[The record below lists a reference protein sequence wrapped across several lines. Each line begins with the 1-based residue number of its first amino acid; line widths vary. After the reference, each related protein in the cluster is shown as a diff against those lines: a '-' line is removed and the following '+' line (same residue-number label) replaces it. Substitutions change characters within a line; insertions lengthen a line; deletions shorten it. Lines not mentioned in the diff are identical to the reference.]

1 MTKQACPQER
11 DIRSILQSQ
20 PIGTSKF
27 ESRTHPPSTQS
38 VAYNNP
44 SIHVDAD
51 QFSRHAPHPEKA
63 SPHDPSPQ
71 HPYTRI
77 KHPIPHLPNSEAL
90 AIRASP
96 SRGKGLPKEEG
107 AQLACSRPV
116 RTSPAGGVDLEQ
128 SRGGS
133 RGSLR
138 GGVMQNYGHEE
149 YDYGAPGQDADQAM
163 GRSLPQVPGARP
175 MVDPRAEGEVDP
187 TLYPEPKEA
196 THKIRGKSDF
206 LEYLFGA
213 VDQELLTV
221 KTFYFFFY
229 SAFGSLFPLMGVYFK
244 QMGMNAGQCGLLIG
258 LRPFIEFLSAPFW
271 GSLAD
276 RWQKGKLIL
285 LASLSCWIIFTLP
298 LGFIQPPVTACMVR
312 RNRTVYLEATNP
324 EQRIVKRSVDLD
336 DYYRPVD
343 DEECLE
349 VAANVVFERLRR
361 NTDDNEVS
369 GKRLGSSKGTADR
382 ESAYGKGAENLAGK
396 APPLYDLESERV
408 RRQKPGNEES
418 NIEDFKYKQLVF
430 EDDVDNPHAKT
441 IDFETLQKKN
451 RPADVLEYKRFLKNE
466 MLEDG
471 KPPKKAYTR
480 TKVRV
485 KPPPEKIMVKRD
497 LDAQAAALDNSE
509 TSFFQR
515 QWSTMKN
522 LRKLMFLE
530 EEEDNTIGKNE
541 EEAEEEEANVP
552 LVRNRRSIRMP
563 HLSAGQSPLAV
574 TYAANYDEKENKGWV
589 KPLFSSI
596 VYRLP
601 DIQKTFFLLLLLVIV
616 GEFFSAPA
624 ITLADSAVITL
635 LGEDA
640 DRYGHQRMF
649 GSLGWGLAM
658 FFVGIAL
665 DHSTA
670 FPEHPCGPDAREKN
684 YTICF
689 ATFSVLMGAA
699 LIMATQINFK
709 YEFIEAE
716 PEVNK
721 PPAEPTR
728 EEQLQSQL
736 SQQLN
741 LPGLQDSS
749 AAIDPKPQPPE
760 GKTKMFAQTT
770 REIPEWVTVLKQFKD
785 LKCASFLFVAWFMG
799 FGIGLIFTFLFWHLQ
814 DYGGSPTLFGVAS
827 VINHI
832 SEIFAYF
839 FSFKLIRQI
848 GHVKV
853 LCLGLGGNVLRF
865 LYISWLTKPWW
876 VLPFEF
882 IQGIT
887 HAAVWAACCSYIAH
901 NTPPQLRSS
910 AQGVLQGLHH
920 GLGRG
925 CGAVIGGMF
934 VASYGT
940 TTTFRAYGLICIV
953 VLAAFVFINFYRK
966 DTGFVSDLPQTE
978 DPHQVAEATHLA
990 PHGVP
995 SNAIPRALSSTRLH
1009 ELANQDAGYGATYQT
1024 QGGNLSVPG
1033 ANGGPVNPTN
1043 PFLNTGGGGVG
1054 GGGGGGGYNY
1064 DLQ

>member
-1 MTKQACPQER
+1 
-11 DIRSILQSQ
+11 
-20 PIGTSKF
+20 
-27 ESRTHPPSTQS
+27 
-38 VAYNNP
+38 
-44 SIHVDAD
+44 
-51 QFSRHAPHPEKA
+51 
-63 SPHDPSPQ
+63 
-71 HPYTRI
+71 
-77 KHPIPHLPNSEAL
+77 
-90 AIRASP
+90 
-96 SRGKGLPKEEG
+96 
-107 AQLACSRPV
+107 
-116 RTSPAGGVDLEQ
+116 
-128 SRGGS
+128 
-133 RGSLR
+133 
-138 GGVMQNYGHEE
+138 MQNYGHED
-149 YDYGAPGQDADQAM
+149 YDYGVSQDAQSS
-163 GRSLPQVPGARP
+163 GRVLPQMPGAVRP
-175 MVDPRAEGEVDP
+175 MVDPQAEGEVDP
-187 TLYPEPKEA
+187 SMYPQAKEA
-196 THKIRGKSDF
+196 THKIRGKSDI

-276 RWQKGKLIL
+276 RWQKGKLLL

-298 LGFIQPPVTACMVR
+298 LGFVQPPPTSCMVR
-312 RNRTVYLEATNP
+312 INDSLYLEASNG
-324 EQRIVKRSVDLD
+324 EQRIVKRSTDLD
-336 DYYRPVD
+336 ELYYPENK
-343 DEECLE
+343 EEYLE
-349 VAANVVFERLRR
+349 VASNVVFERLRR
-361 NTDDNEVS
+361 STDDNEILDYMKKPREFSVF
-369 GKRLGSSKGTADR
+369 GSYDIEGNGVRDFDDGGSTV
-382 ESAYGKGAENLAGK
+382 
-396 APPLYDLESERV
+396 YDLKNNRV
-408 RRQKPGNEES
+408 RRQTSVTDKGDVGDLGYTSLSES
-418 NIEDFKYKQLVF
+418 NI
-430 EDDVDNPHAKT
+430 DDAT
-441 IDFETLQKKN
+441 GIDFEMLQKQN
-451 RPADVLEYKRFLKNE
+451 RPADVSEYKRFMKNE
-466 MLEDG
+466 PIDDRTV
-471 KPPKKAYTR
+471 PKKAYVR
-480 TKVRV
+480 TKTRV

-497 LDAQAAALDNSE
+497 ANRRQAFSDEDDMIKIDDNDEESE
-509 TSFFQR
+509 
-515 QWSTMKN
+515 
-522 LRKLMFLE
+522 
-530 EEEDNTIGKNE
+530 
-541 EEAEEEEANVP
+541 
-552 LVRNRRSIRMP
+552 RNMDVTLTRSRRSIRMF
-563 HLSAGQSPLAV
+563 HGSKSAQLSPMSV
-574 TYAANYDEKENKGWV
+574 VYAANYNEKENKEWV

-601 DIQKTFFLLLLLVIV
+601 DIQKTFFLLLLLVVV

-670 FPEHPCGPDAREKN
+670 FPDHPCRPEEREKN

-689 ATFSVLMGAA
+689 AIFSVLMGAA
-699 LIMATQINFK
+699 LITATQINFK
-709 YEFIEAE
+709 YEVAPAE
-716 PEVNK
+716 PEVAK

-749 AAIDPKPQPPE
+749 AAVDPKPPPPE
-760 GKTKMFAQTT
+760 GKTKMFAQTLK
-770 REIPEWVTVLKQFKD
+770 EIPEWVTVLKQFKD
-785 LKCASFLFVAWFMG
+785 VKCASFLFVAWFMG

-839 FSFKLIRQI
+839 FSFKLIRQM

-865 LYISWLTKPWW
+865 LYISWLKNPWW

-910 AQGVLQGLHH
+910 AQGVLQGFHH

-934 VASYGT
+934 VAAYGT
-940 TTTFRAYGLICIV
+940 TATFRAYGLICLI
-953 VLAAFVFINFYRK
+953 VLAVFVFINFYRK
-966 DTGFVSDLPQTE
+966 DTGFVSELPQTE

-1024 QGGNLSVPG
+1024 AGGNLAVPG
-1033 ANGGPVNPTN
+1033 ANGGPGNPTN
-1043 PFLNTGGGGVG
+1043 PFLNG
-1054 GGGGGGGYNY
+1054 GGGGDGGYNY

>member
-1 MTKQACPQER
+1 
-11 DIRSILQSQ
+11 
-20 PIGTSKF
+20 
-27 ESRTHPPSTQS
+27 
-38 VAYNNP
+38 
-44 SIHVDAD
+44 
-51 QFSRHAPHPEKA
+51 
-63 SPHDPSPQ
+63 
-71 HPYTRI
+71 
-77 KHPIPHLPNSEAL
+77 
-90 AIRASP
+90 
-96 SRGKGLPKEEG
+96 
-107 AQLACSRPV
+107 
-116 RTSPAGGVDLEQ
+116 
-128 SRGGS
+128 
-133 RGSLR
+133 
-138 GGVMQNYGHEE
+138 MQNYGHE
-149 YDYGAPGQDADQAM
+149 DYNYNGEPTVEG
-163 GRSLPQVPGARP
+163 GSTRTLPQVPGARP
-175 MVDPRAEGEVDP
+175 MVDPEASGEVDP
-187 TLYPEPKEA
+187 TLYGQPKEA

-285 LASLSCWIIFTLP
+285 LASLSCWIVFTLP
-298 LGFIQPPVTACMVR
+298 LGFVQPPATSCIFKKNGTWRLEIADENMRSR
-312 RNRTVYLEATNP
+312 RSIPITNYYLPDQGSE
-324 EQRIVKRSVDLD
+324 DL
-336 DYYRPVD
+336 
-343 DEECLE
+343 ES
-349 VAANVVFERLRR
+349 AANVVFEQYVRSENDVIHKGYSYGLINNNVDNDSMKQRLQS
-361 NTDDNEVS
+361 N
-369 GKRLGSSKGTADR
+369 
-382 ESAYGKGAENLAGK
+382 
-396 APPLYDLESERV
+396 RV
-408 RRQKPGNEES
+408 RRQADTNSGEAV
-418 NIEDFKYKQLVF
+418 DLKYKQYVLTDST
-430 EDDVDNPHAKT
+430 EDSSNTQD
-441 IDFETLQKKN
+441 IDFRTIAKQN

-466 MLEDG
+466 PLDETR
-471 KPPKKAYTR
+471 PPKKAHTR
-480 TKVRV
+480 TKTRS
-485 KPPPEKIMVKRD
+485 KPIRTKVMAKRD
-497 LDAQAAALDNSE
+497 ANFNDDDDDDNNDDSDK
-509 TSFFQR
+509 SFI
-515 QWSTMKN
+515 KN
-522 LRKLMFLE
+522 LGKFDNQLNFGDNIFVRSFYRTDDEERKIGERRENEDNDREEDDEDDDDEFEDDSDE
-530 EEEDNTIGKNE
+530 EEID
-541 EEAEEEEANVP
+541 VP
-552 LVRNRRSIRMP
+552 LIRTRRS
-563 HLSAGQSPLAV
+563 SPYAHPSPAEHKSPIPV
-574 TYAANYDEKENKGWV
+574 TFAINYDEVKNKDWV
-589 KPLFSSI
+589 KPQFSSI
-596 VYRLP
+596 VYRLS

-665 DHSTA
+665 DHSTS
-670 FPEHPCGPDAREKN
+670 FPEHPCGPGPKEKN

-689 ATFSVLMGAA
+689 AIFSVLMGAA
-699 LIMATQINFK
+699 LITATQINFK
-709 YEFIEAE
+709 YEFIATE
-716 PEVNK
+716 PETEK

-749 AAIDPKPQPPE
+749 AQPLPKPQPPE

-770 REIPEWVTVLKQFKD
+770 REIPEWVTVLKHFKD

-814 DYGGSPTLFGVAS
+814 DYDGTPILFGIAS

-853 LCLGLGGNVLRF
+853 LCLGLGGNILRF
-865 LYISWLTKPWW
+865 LYISWLRNPWW

-887 HAAVWAACCSYIAH
+887 HAAVWAACCSYVAH
-901 NTPPQLRSS
+901 NTPQQLRSS

-934 VASYGT
+934 VASYGSKA
-940 TTTFRAYGLICIV
+940 TFRAYGLICAV
-953 VLAAFVFINFYRK
+953 VLVAFIFINFYSK
-966 DTGFVSDLPQTE
+966 DTGFVKDLPQTQ

-1009 ELANQDAGYGATYQT
+1009 ELSQDPGYGATYQT
-1024 QGGNLSVPG
+1024 TGGNLDIPG
-1033 ANGGPVNPTN
+1033 GSVNPTN
-1043 PFLNTGGGGVG
+1043 PFLSGNGTGTGGGNN
-1054 GGGGGGGYNY
+1054 YNY
-1064 DLQ
+1064 GRIGKGEDEFIRRSFKLYNEVMEREPDLMKPPAMLTHIHAQQPCTNPFHQHDYDW

>member
-1 MTKQACPQER
+1 
-11 DIRSILQSQ
+11 
-20 PIGTSKF
+20 
-27 ESRTHPPSTQS
+27 
-38 VAYNNP
+38 
-44 SIHVDAD
+44 
-51 QFSRHAPHPEKA
+51 
-63 SPHDPSPQ
+63 
-71 HPYTRI
+71 
-77 KHPIPHLPNSEAL
+77 
-90 AIRASP
+90 
-96 SRGKGLPKEEG
+96 
-107 AQLACSRPV
+107 
-116 RTSPAGGVDLEQ
+116 
-128 SRGGS
+128 
-133 RGSLR
+133 
-138 GGVMQNYGHEE
+138 MQNYGHEE
-149 YDYGAPGQDADQAM
+149 YDYGGDQGSQQ
-163 GRSLPQVPGARP
+163 GRSLPQVPGVRP
-175 MVDPRAEGEVDP
+175 MVDPHASGEVDP
-187 TLYPEPKEA
+187 NLYPEPKEA
-196 THKIRGKSDF
+196 THKIRGKSDVI
-206 LEYLFGA
+206 EYLFGS

-244 QMGMNAGQCGLLIG
+244 QMGMNAGECGLLIG

-298 LGFIQPPVTACMVR
+298 LGFIQPPATSCMVM
-312 RNRTVYLEATNP
+312 RNNTVYLEASNP
-324 EQRIVKRSVDLD
+324 ERRIVKRSLNHEEL
-336 DYYRPVD
+336 YHT
-343 DEECLE
+343 DEDCLE
-349 VAANVVFERLRR
+349 VAENVVFERLRKE
-361 NTDDNEVS
+361 DDTPALLIRQRS
-369 GKRLGSSKGTADR
+369 RLRSKQ
-382 ESAYGKGAENLAGK
+382 
-396 APPLYDLESERV
+396 APPVGQTVPDHNNNQHDNNRV
-408 RRQKPGNEES
+408 RREVLTTEES
-418 NIEDFKYKQLVF
+418 PVEDLKYKQLVF
-430 EDDVDNPHAKT
+430 EDSETHPEAKT
-441 IDFETLQKKN
+441 IDFETLQRRN
-451 RPADVLEYKRFLKNE
+451 RPADVLEYKRFLNNQP
-466 MLEDG
+466 LEDG
-471 KPPKKAYTR
+471 RPPKKVYTH
-480 TKVRV
+480 TKVRA
-485 KPPPEKIMVKRD
+485 KPPPTKIMVKRGVD
-497 LDAQAAALDNSE
+497 E
-509 TSFFQR
+509 
-515 QWSTMKN
+515 KN
-522 LRKLMFLE
+522 EASREKELNDEEKSVKNIRKLPFLE
-530 EEEDNTIGKNE
+530 NGDEDELKDDQDEEDVE
-541 EEAEEEEANVP
+541 VP
-552 LVRNRRSIRMP
+552 MARTRRRDKTLSRTKRYIRM
-563 HLSAGQSPLAV
+563 HSRQSPHTV
-574 TYAANYDEKENKGWV
+574 SYAANYDANENRGWV

-616 GEFFSAPA
+616 GEFFAAPA

-670 FPEHPCGPDAREKN
+670 FPDHPCGPDLREKN

-689 ATFSVLMGAA
+689 AIFSVLMGAA
-699 LIMATQINFK
+699 LITATQINFK
-709 YEFIEAE
+709 YDIIVSE
-716 PEVNK
+716 PEVVK

-741 LPGLQDSS
+741 LPSLQDSS
-749 AAIDPKPQPPE
+749 AAVNPKPQPPE
-760 GKTKMFAQTT
+760 GKTKMFAQTM

-853 LCLGLGGNVLRF
+853 LCMGLGGNVLRF
-865 LYISWLTKPWW
+865 LYISWLTSPWW

-901 NTPPQLRSS
+901 NTPPQLRTS
-910 AQGVLQGLHH
+910 AQGVLQGVHH

-925 CGAVIGGMF
+925 CGAMIGGMF
-934 VASYGT
+934 VDAYGT
-940 TTTFRAYGLICIV
+940 TATFRVYGLCCLV
-953 VLAAFVFINFYRK
+953 VLAGFIFINFYRK

-1009 ELANQDAGYGATYQT
+1009 ELANQDTGYGATYQT
-1024 QGGNLSVPG
+1024 SGNNLGVPG

-1043 PFLNTGGGGVG
+1043 PFLNG

-1064 DLQ
+1064 ALQ

>member
-1 MTKQACPQER
+1 
-11 DIRSILQSQ
+11 
-20 PIGTSKF
+20 
-27 ESRTHPPSTQS
+27 
-38 VAYNNP
+38 
-44 SIHVDAD
+44 
-51 QFSRHAPHPEKA
+51 
-63 SPHDPSPQ
+63 
-71 HPYTRI
+71 
-77 KHPIPHLPNSEAL
+77 
-90 AIRASP
+90 
-96 SRGKGLPKEEG
+96 
-107 AQLACSRPV
+107 
-116 RTSPAGGVDLEQ
+116 
-128 SRGGS
+128 
-133 RGSLR
+133 
-138 GGVMQNYGHEE
+138 MQNYGHED
-149 YDYGAPGQDADQAM
+149 YDYGAAEGQPQQTA
-163 GRSLPQVPGARP
+163 GRSLPQVPGVRP
-175 MVDPRAEGEVDP
+175 MVDPHAEGEVDP
-187 TLYPEPKEA
+187 SLYPQPKEA
-196 THKIRGKSDF
+196 THKIRGKSDVI
-206 LEYLFGA
+206 EYLFGS

-244 QMGMNAGQCGLLIG
+244 QMGMNAGQCGLLMGI
-258 LRPFIEFLSAPFW
+258 RPLIEFLSAPFW

-276 RWQKGKLIL
+276 RWQKGKLIF

-298 LGFIQPPVTACMVR
+298 LAFMQPPATSCIVM
-312 RNRTVYLEATNP
+312 RNNTEYLVSPNP
-324 EQRIVKRSVDLD
+324 KTIVKRSTTLD
-336 DYYRPVD
+336 DFYHQN

-349 VAANVVFERLRR
+349 VAENVVFERLRKDSKLDPLTALNLQR
-361 NTDDNEVS
+361 N
-369 GKRLGSSKGTADR
+369 KGTLTNDVQ
-382 ESAYGKGAENLAGK
+382 EN
-396 APPLYDLESERV
+396 YDVNNNRV
-408 RRQKPGNEES
+408 RRETREETATT
-418 NIEDFKYKQLVF
+418 EDSPVEDLKYKQLVF
-430 EDDVDNPHAKT
+430 EENDPEAKT
-441 IDFETLQKKN
+441 IDFETLQRKN
-451 RPADVLEYKRFLKNE
+451 RPADILEYKRFLNNQP
-466 MLEDG
+466 LVDG
-471 KPPKKAYTR
+471 KPPKKAYTH
-480 TKVRV
+480 TKTRV
-485 KPPPEKIMVKRD
+485 KPVPTKVMVKREVSD
-497 LDAQAAALDNSE
+497 DSKQDKNESVLKLQ
-509 TSFFQR
+509 Q
-515 QWSTMKN
+515 QWSTMKI
-522 LRKLMFLE
+522 LQKLSLLDE
-530 EEEDNTIGKNE
+530 VHQNSEEDEKNVE
-541 EEAEEEEANVP
+541 EP
-552 LVRNRRSIRMP
+552 LVRSKRYVRVP
-563 HLSAGQSPLAV
+563 HSGQSPHAV
-574 TYAANYDEKENKGWV
+574 TYAANYNEEENKGWV

-670 FPEHPCGPDAREKN
+670 FSEHPCGPDAREKN

-689 ATFSVLMGAA
+689 AIFSVLMGAA
-699 LIMATQINFK
+699 LITATQINFK
-709 YEFIEAE
+709 YDFPVEE
-716 PEVNK
+716 PEVEK

-728 EEQLQSQL
+728 DEQLQSQL

-741 LPGLQDSS
+741 LPSLQDTGAPPS
-749 AAIDPKPQPPE
+749 KPQPPE
-760 GKTKMFAQTT
+760 GKTKMFAQTM

-814 DYGGSPTLFGVAS
+814 DYGGTPTLFGVAS

-853 LCLGLGGNVLRF
+853 LCMGLGGNVIRF
-865 LYISWLTKPWW
+865 LYISWLTVPWW

-887 HAAVWAACCSYIAH
+887 HAAVWAACCSYISH
-901 NTPPQLRSS
+901 NTPPQLRTS
-910 AQGVLQGLHH
+910 AQGVLQGVHH

-934 VASYGT
+934 VDAYGT
-940 TTTFRAYGLICIV
+940 TATFRAYGLICIV

-966 DTGFVSDLPQTE
+966 DTGFISELPQTE
-978 DPHQVAEATHLA
+978 DPRQVAEATHLA

-1009 ELANQDAGYGATYQT
+1009 ELANQDSTYGATYQT
-1024 QGGNLSVPG
+1024 SGANLGVPG

-1043 PFLNTGGGGVG
+1043 PFLNG

-1064 DLQ
+1064 GMTGNGEDEYIRRSFQLYNEVICRDLDLVKPPPIVTHLHAQQPCTNPFHQHDYEW